1 MKGTGWAARLAS
13 VLVLLVLVALA
24 LAQVATAAEEG
35 EEAPVYTAGEE
46 YGMVPGESFAE
57 AHAPVTFYGVQSMAA
72 MRKTILSAPRISQAG
87 AHPDVTAAFSLRP
100 IPGKMWPLTTK
111 DILVDAPPGLVG
123 NATAVPACSF
133 TDFMRGGNGQCSP
146 VSQVGV
152 TWTNIATEPIGGG
165 PPGFIGS
172 KGPVYLLQR
181 PADAPARFGF
191 RTAGGEAFVLTAH
204 VRSDGDYGL
213 RMSATNLITNAGIME
228 TITTLWGVPYDP
240 VHNPDRVDF
249 RPGAGPIVVPEQ
261 KTVLISNP
269 TYCDSGPLPTTIWAR
284 SWKWLTWATETVFS
298 EPAPSG
304 CDKLEFGGVKAP
316 VSLTMQP
323 DKHEAVAPVGLFSHL
338 TLPYNEDPNGL
349 ARPTLRETKV
359 ELPVGVT
366 LNAAAAGGLQACTE
380 EQIGIHSLEPARC
393 PDASKIASVQVKT
406 PVLSEPLGGA
416 IYLAEQERN
425 PFGSTMAIY
434 LSVAGQ
440 GVQAKIPGLVE
451 RDAQTGQVTA
461 TFSDT
466 PQLPF
471 TDMNIQFKQGDRA
484 AVVLPSTCGMFTTRT
499 TLTPWSYP
507 YTGPPVVSTDSF
519 NVDRGPEGGACVQD
533 RAQLSFKPVVT
544 AGVANP
550 VAGTSSTFAM
560 RVTRGDADR
569 ELTRMEVQ
577 LPKGLT
583 GRLAGVPYCS
593 EQAIGR
599 AISRNAPGQGRDE
612 LADPSCPAQSRVG
625 SAEVGVGAGSTPYY
639 AGGAI
644 YLAGPY
650 KGAPLSLV
658 VVVPAVAGPFDLG
671 VQVVRAAV
679 RVDPT
684 TAQVT
689 ASSDEIPRMLDGVP
703 LRVRDVHIDVDR
715 PNFMRAPT
723 NCEPAAV
730 NALIEGES
738 GGMANDANRF
748 QVGDCGSLA
757 FEPRLNI
764 QLKGA
769 TKRIGHPA
777 LTAVVTAKPGEAN
790 IASAQVNLP
799 RGEFLDQGNLN
810 KICTKPVLLEGK
822 CPASSVYGHAKA
834 WTPLL
839 DKPLEGDVYLVGGYG
854 YKLPALVAELN
865 GQIKVLLVGKVDSG
879 KNKGIRNTFE
889 LIPDAPV
896 EKFELRM
903 KGGKKYGLLE
913 NSENLCKAPKAK
925 RRANV
930 RFTGQNGMVEAFK
943 PIVQN
948 QCGKGKKAKKHT
960 KTQIRH
966 GRVSLGPTGLLHR
979 VRSAW

>member
-1 MKGTGWAARLAS
+1 
-13 VLVLLVLVALA
+13 
-24 LAQVATAAEEG
+24 
-35 EEAPVYTAGEE
+35 
-46 YGMVPGESFAE
+46 
-57 AHAPVTFYGVQSMAA
+57 
-72 MRKTILSAPRISQAG
+72 
-87 AHPDVTAAFSLRP
+87 
-100 IPGKMWPLTTK
+100 
-111 DILVDAPPGLVG
+111 
-123 NATAVPACSF
+123 
-133 TDFMRGGNGQCSP
+133 
-146 VSQVGV
+146 
-152 TWTNIATEPIGGG
+152 
-165 PPGFIGS
+165 
-172 KGPVYLLQR
+172 
-181 PADAPARFGF
+181 
-191 RTAGGEAFVLTAH
+191 
-204 VRSDGDYGL
+204 
-213 RMSATNLITNAGIME
+213 
-228 TITTLWGVPYDP
+228 
-240 VHNPDRVDF
+240 
-249 RPGAGPIVVPEQ
+249 
-261 KTVLISNP
+261 
-269 TYCDSGPLPTTIWAR
+269 
-284 SWKWLTWATETVFS
+284 
-298 EPAPSG
+298 
-304 CDKLEFGGVKAP
+304 
-316 VSLTMQP
+316 
-323 DKHEAVAPVGLFSHL
+323 
-338 TLPYNEDPNGL
+338 
-349 ARPTLRETKV
+349 
-359 ELPVGVT
+359 
-366 LNAAAAGGLQACTE
+366 
-380 EQIGIHSLEPARC
+380 
-393 PDASKIASVQVKT
+393 
-406 PVLSEPLGGA
+406 
-416 IYLAEQERN
+416 
-425 PFGSTMAIY
+425 
-434 LSVAGQ
+434 
-440 GVQAKIPGLVE
+440 
-451 RDAQTGQVTA
+451 
-461 TFSDT
+461 
-466 PQLPF
+466 
-471 TDMNIQFKQGDRA
+471 
-484 AVVLPSTCGMFTTRT
+484 
-499 TLTPWSYP
+499 
-507 YTGPPVVSTDSF
+507 
-519 NVDRGPEGGACVQD
+519 
-533 RAQLSFKPVVT
+533 
-544 AGVANP
+544 
-550 VAGTSSTFAM
+550 
-560 RVTRGDADR
+560 
-569 ELTRMEVQ
+569 
-577 LPKGLT
+577 
-583 GRLAGVPYCS
+583 
-593 EQAIGR
+593 
-599 AISRNAPGQGRDE
+599 
-612 LADPSCPAQSRVG
+612 
-625 SAEVGVGAGSTPYY
+625 
-639 AGGAI
+639 
-644 YLAGPY
+644 
-650 KGAPLSLV
+650 
-658 VVVPAVAGPFDLG
+658 
-671 VQVVRAAV
+671 
-679 RVDPT
+679 
-684 TAQVT
+684 
-689 ASSDEIPRMLDGVP
+689 MLDGVP